1 METQEDS
8 KNSFGKTLDKEE
20 IRSQET
26 SAITEKYEQVL
37 RLEKKK
43 FEQSNKEMS
52 DKFEAAVSSLRQEN
66 ENLKSV
72 NSRLNE

>member
-1 METQEDS
+1 METLEDS
-8 KNSFGKTLDKEE
+8 KNSFGKTLNKEE
-20 IRSQET
+20 TRSQET
-26 SAITEKYEQVL
+26 NFLTEKYEQVL

-52 DKFEAAVSSLRQEN
+52 DKFEAVVSSLRQEN